1 MDEDRGNPARRRLPS
16 PPGGHQGQGQP
27 PRGPTDL
34 FSQFQRRFSQSLL
47 LPPMVPRL
55 PSAASGSGSSA
66 FSYYQGMPALAPP
79 AAGAAGGSH
88 LTRCLSQPPFFPT
101 DQLAPLPYA
110 LPVSRSPLSPGAAEQ
125 GGPSALPPRGAGHR
139 RSRSDFPFASPH
151 PNMSLQVPPSV
162 DAAALESVFGSYRV
176 MGTLGS
182 VVSGAA
188 EERHD
193 HARGW
198 SPTESRENEA
208 ENWVAAAGPSNP
220 RHCRSLSVDSFMAG
234 NLNFGGMGQESQKMA
249 LPSPAAGTSI
259 GLSRAGSGPSD
270 GPSAFFA
277 TTDLANGEFS
287 EDDRKKI
294 MSNDRLAEMA
304 MTDPK
309 RVKRILANRVS
320 AAKSKERKV
329 RYMGELE
336 RRVRVLQME
345 TSALSA
351 KMEREQ
357 RESDALKTQNNEMR
371 IRVQALEQQAQ
382 LKNALNEAMSA
393 EVQRLKHAIGEASGD
408 PRGPN
413 GSHQH
418 MGCQMTPQQLLQ
430 LQKQQSEAQLELA
443 PQQQPQE

>member
-16 PPGGHQGQGQP
+16 PPGGHQGQGQL
-27 PRGPTDL
+27 PRAPTDL

-66 FSYYQGMPALAPP
+66 FSYYQGTPALAPP
-79 AAGAAGGSH
+79 AVGAGGGSH
-88 LTRCLSQPPFFPT
+88 LTRCLSHPPFFPT

-110 LPVSRSPLSPGAAEQ
+110 LPSVAGRRRPGWPVS
-125 GGPSALPPRGAGHR
+125 
-139 RSRSDFPFASPH
+139 
-151 PNMSLQVPPSV
+151 PSV

-182 VVSGAA
+182 VVSGAT

-198 SPTESRENEA
+198 SPAESSENEA
-208 ENWVAAAGPSNP
+208 ENWAAAAGPRNP
-220 RHCRSLSVDSFMAG
+220 RHCRSLSVDSFMAAG
-234 NLNFGGMGQESQKMA
+234 NLSFGGMGQESPKMA
-249 LPSPAAGTSI
+249 LPLPAAGASI

-277 TTDLANGEFS
+277 TTDLANGEFN

-393 EVQRLKHAIGEASGD
+393 EVQRLKQAIGEASD

-413 GSHQH
+413 SSHQH
-418 MGCQMTPQQLLQ
+418 MGCQMTTQQLLQ
-430 LQKQQSEAQLELA
+430 LQKQPSEAQLELA